1 MRGQMFEALVRI
13 TLDRTLAEVDGV
25 VYEYE
30 DYPVGDGNVVRRF
43 WADRPF
49 RVSVADLT
57 DPYGETKTVYA
68 EALY

>member
-25 VYEYE
+25 LCTSIE

-43 WADRPF
+43 W
-49 RVSVADLT
+49 LT
-57 DPYGETKTVYA
+57 GRSE
-68 EALY
+68 